1 MQRPACAWQWKRQ
14 HKPGVLVKLLYI
26 QSAAKN
32 TRKGTRKMTIEPE
45 ELERL
50 RQDLAAATE
59 ENADLLSR
67 LQTCQELSGGVLP
80 MSDSAVKAGRL
91 FLKRLSSFVDSGQ
104 AGLPIRLHFSATEAE
119 LLVDALRPLF
129 GDAGAA

>member
-1 MQRPACAWQWKRQ
+1 MTNTE
-14 HKPGVLVKLLYI
+14 LL
-26 QSAAKN
+26 
-32 TRKGTRKMTIEPE
+32 E

-59 ENADLLSR
+59 ENADLHAR
-67 LQTCQELSGGVLP
+67 LHACQELSGVFP
-80 MSDSAVKAGRL
+80 MSDNAAKAGRL
-91 FLKRLSSFVDSGQ
+91 LLKRLSSAVEVGQ

-129 GDAGAA
+129 GDAGAGGAK